1 MIKYNQRDDE
11 RTVTQIIPVAGNFA
25 GHDLDAKTSLL
36 QPADVIDGVRVELHG
51 QVYRDQQ
58 QSSVIE
64 LSCDNT
70 VEVSSLQHR

>member
-1 MIKYNQRDDE
+1 VIKYNQRDDE
-11 RTVTQIIPVAGNFA
+11 KTVTQIIPVAGNFA

-36 QPADVIDGVRVELHG
+36 QHADVIDGVRVELHG

-58 QSSVIE
+58 QSAVIE

-70 VEVSSLQHR
+70 IEVLTLQYR